1 MKEIGYLLPHET
13 TDLFTEIKNEKGK
26 NATRNLAIF
35 EIAIHAGLRASEIRL
50 IRIGDYDPQRQQ
62 IYCKRLKHSCSNTL
76 RIIDD
81 HVLQALDLWYKCRI
95 QQSYDTDALFISNK
109 GNPISRK
116 QLDVLTK
123 KYCRNTSIPADKHHF
138 HVLKHT
144 RAVQLADLGVNV
156 QDIQWWLGHK
166 KIENTLIYM
175 QFTTAQQNRL
185 YSYLLDRKG
194 EEFENQTANQ
204 EN

>member
-35 EIAIHAGLRASEIRL
+35 EIAIYAGLRASEIRL

-175 QFTTAQQNRL
+175 QFTTAEPAIQL
-185 YSYLLDRKG
+185 S
-194 EEFENQTANQ
+194 A
-204 EN
+204 

>member
-35 EIAIHAGLRASEIRL
+35 EIAIYAGLRASEIRL

>member
-35 EIAIHAGLRASEIRL
+35 EIAIYAGLRASEIRL

-185 YSYLLDRKG
+185 YNYLLDRKG

>member
-1 MKEIGYLLPHET
+1 MKELGYLLPHET
-13 TDLFTEIKNEKGK
+13 SDLIKEIKKEGGK
-26 NATRNLAIF
+26 NAARNLAIF
-35 EIAIHAGLRASEIRL
+35 EIAIYAGLRASEISL
-50 IRIGDYDPQRQQ
+50 IRIGDYDPQRKQ

-81 HVLQALDLWYKCRI
+81 QVLQALDLWYKCRI
-95 QQSYDTDALFISNK
+95 RQSYETDALFVSNK
-109 GNPISRK
+109 GYPISRK
-116 QLDVLTK
+116 QLDFLTK

-185 YSYLLDRKG
+185 YSYLLDQKG
-194 EEFENQTANQ
+194 AEFENQTANQ
-204 EN
+204 ED